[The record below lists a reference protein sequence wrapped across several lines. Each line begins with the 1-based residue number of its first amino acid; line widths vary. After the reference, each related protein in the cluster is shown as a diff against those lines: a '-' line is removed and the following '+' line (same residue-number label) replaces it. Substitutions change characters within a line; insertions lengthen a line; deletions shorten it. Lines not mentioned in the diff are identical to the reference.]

1 MKRFVLPLFALLAS
15 ASFVT
20 AESGKEITIEGKGCC
35 PKCCLKKADECGMA
49 VAVDKDGK
57 KTTYFI
63 VENETSK
70 AFHSTICKAVKPVKV
85 TGTCVKNGDKLE
97 VTASKIEEVK

>member
-1 MKRFVLPLFALLAS
+1 MLALLTS
-15 ASFVT
+15 AAFA
-20 AESGKEITIEGKGCC
+20 AEGGKEITIEGKGCC
-35 PKCCLKKADECGMA
+35 PKCCLKKADECGLA
-49 VAVDKDGK
+49 VSVDKDGK
-57 KTTYFI
+57 KTTYFV